1 MTSRRETWISHAVLA
16 VFSLAAVLPVI
27 GVLVLALEPGNPAD
41 STLNVSHG
49 FTFSN
54 FTSAWHIGN
63 GFGSYLI
70 TSATVAVISVAA
82 ATVLSVLAGYA
93 FGTMAFRGKRLLEG
107 MLLLGL
113 IMPLEASVVP
123 LFYDLRTLDVSGTV
137 WSLIIPQIALQ
148 IPFGA
153 LWMRAFFKSVP
164 RSLIDAAEIDRA
176 GSLTILWRVL
186 LPVARPAILT
196 MVALTFVWIWND
208 FFLSL
213 VMLAGSDTL
222 QTAPLALGLFT
233 NPTLGFNDVRG
244 EAAAAVIVA
253 TAPTLVYLF
262 LQRHFMRGV
271 LAGALVE

>member
-1 MTSRRETWISHAVLA
+1 MIGRREVWFSHAALGIFA
-16 VFSLAAVLPVI
+16 LAALLPVLS
-27 GVLVLALEPGNPAD
+27 VVVLALEPGDPAS
-41 STLNVSHG
+41 STLTLSHG

-63 GFGSYLI
+63 GFGSYLV
-70 TSATVAVISVAA
+70 TSAIVAVVSVAG

-93 FGTMAFRGKRLLEG
+93 FGTMEFRGKKLMLTL
-107 MLLLGL
+107 LLLGL

-123 LFYDLRTLDVSGTV
+123 LFYDLRSLSVSGTI

-148 IPFGA
+148 MPFGI
-153 LWMRAFFKSVP
+153 LWMRAFFRSVP

-176 GSLTILWRVL
+176 GSLTILMRVL

-233 NPTLGFNDVRG
+233 NPTLGFNDIRG

-271 LAGALVE
+271 LTGALVE

>member
-1 MTSRRETWISHAVLA
+1 MISRREVWASHAALV
-16 VFSLAAVLPVI
+16 VFALAALLPVL
-27 GVLVLALEPGNPAD
+27 GVIVLALEPGDP
-41 STLNVSHG
+41 SSSSLTLSHG
-49 FTFSN
+49 LTFSN
-54 FTSAWHIGN
+54 FVAAWHIGN
-63 GFGSYLI
+63 GFGGYLV
-70 TSATVAVISVAA
+70 TSAIVAVVSVAG

-93 FGTMAFRGKRLLEG
+93 FGTMEFRGRKLLLG

-113 IMPLEASVVP
+113 IVPLEASVVP
-123 LFYDLRTLDVSGTV
+123 LFYDLRTLGVSGSV

-148 IPFGA
+148 MPFGI
-153 LWMRAFFKSVP
+153 LWMRAFFRSVP

-176 GSLTILWRVL
+176 GSLTILVRVL
-186 LPVARPAILT
+186 LPIARPAILT

-213 VMLAGSDTL
+213 IMLAGSDTL

-233 NPTLGFNDVRG
+233 NPTLGFNDIRG

-271 LAGALVE
+271 LTGALVE